1 MHTGSRHCLHG
12 HIPHYKLTSIIMKL
26 RFATGALGQVFLSAS
41 GVGKEVVLALN
52 PHSPQ
57 KRTWL
62 VTGCSS
68 GLGRALCQRVL
79 ERGER
84 VVCTAR
90 DARKLASF
98 VEQFPGQAIALRLDI
113 TDPDNVKAT
122 VAEAIAQTGGIDVLV
137 NNAGYGLVGA
147 LEEVDEEMVK
157 QAFDANV
164 YGTYRVIRAL
174 LPHMRDRGRGHI
186 LNVSSMMGVVGAP
199 GLTFYSATKFAVEGM
214 TEALAQEVAPFGIK
228 VTLIEPGPFRTDFRG
243 RSIVAAPPMEAYAAT
258 IGRFRQTFTETDG
271 QQPGDPMRG
280 ADAMIAV
287 VDAEMPPL
295 RLPLGALCVQRIREK
310 LKQVSSELDR
320 WEEVSLAT
328 SYEPAAS

>member
-1 MHTGSRHCLHG
+1 
-12 HIPHYKLTSIIMKL
+12 
-26 RFATGALGQVFLSAS
+26 
-41 GVGKEVVLALN
+41 LALN

-62 VTGCSS
+62 ITGCSS

-90 DARKLASF
+90 DVSKLAAF
-98 VEQFPGQAIALRLDI
+98 VKQFPGQAIALPLDI
-113 TDPDNVKAT
+113 TDPENVKTT
-122 VAEAIAQTGGIDVLV
+122 VAEAIARTGGVDVLV

-147 LEEVDEEMVK
+147 LEEVDEETVK
-157 QAFDANV
+157 KAFDANV
-164 YGTYRVIRAL
+164 YGAYRLIRAL
-174 LPHMRDRGRGHI
+174 LPHMRGRGSGHI

-228 VTLIEPGPFRTDFRG
+228 VTLIEPGPFRTDFRS
-243 RSIVAAPPMEAYAAT
+243 RSMVAAPPMEVYAAT
-258 IGRFRQTFTETDG
+258 IGRFRRTFAETDG

-280 ADAMIAV
+280 ADAIIAV
-287 VDAEMPPL
+287 VDTENPPL
-295 RLPLGALCVQRIREK
+295 RLPLGELCVQKIRQRM
-310 LKQVSSELDR
+310 KQVSEELER
-320 WEEVSLAT
+320 WEKVSLAT
-328 SYEPAAS
+328 SYEPAAN